1 MVRSTL
7 LLSLFVTL
15 ETDSGRFGRCRA
27 TNASVLSTLPS
38 LPSITS
44 SQPTSSTPFAL
55 PPSTPLPTLL
65 EIRSKRLGLEVYRE
79 TLLDDDDSSS
89 SASKE
94 LLVLGGKVLVLEL
107 ELAPISTTSSSEETG
122 WELKKFTA
130 SLSIPGATDPHPA
143 PALDAFLQPP
153 LVRLLHLLTHQPH
166 SSPPGE
172 ETPELVIARQLAEFK
187 RRLEQAL
194 AFEHVFALRPGVF
207 DEMASLRSTLTPAAS
222 TAEEAP
228 TAATTGLFPSVEL
241 GLGRT
246 LTLIPTAGPSRA
258 RRLAFLS
265 TDEPIPPPTAT
276 QFRWEATFNPPLL
289 APVALPSTAQPPLVT
304 LKGGVDSLLQ
314 KGFWTPPEGRGEPQA
329 WSLDSSLTVDWVPV
343 SRVGLER
350 EEDVRP
356 VVDVSPLAAPLLA
369 FNLRAATP
377 PSKDGTTILTP
388 LFERLPF
395 P

>member
-1 MVRSTL
+1 M
-7 LLSLFVTL
+7 
-15 ETDSGRFGRCRA
+15 
-27 TNASVLSTLPS
+27 
-38 LPSITS
+38 
-44 SQPTSSTPFAL
+44 
-55 PPSTPLPTLL
+55 
-65 EIRSKRLGLEVYRE
+65 
-79 TLLDDDDSSS
+79 
-89 SASKE
+89 
-94 LLVLGGKVLVLEL
+94 LEL
-107 ELAPISTTSSSEETG
+107 ELAPIPTTSSSEETG

-153 LVRLLHLLTHQPH
+153 LVHLLHLLTHRPH
-166 SSPPGE
+166 SSLPGR

-194 AFEHVFALRPGVF
+194 AFEHVFGLRPGVF

-222 TAEEAP
+222 MAEEAP
-228 TAATTGLFPSVEL
+228 TATTTGLFPSVEF

-246 LTLIPTAGPSRA
+246 LTLVPTAGPSRA

-265 TDEPIPPPTAT
+265 TDEPTPPPPTAT
-276 QFRWEATFNPPLL
+276 PFRWEATFDPPLF
-289 APVALPSTAQPPLVT
+289 APVALPLTAQPPLVT
-304 LKGGVDSLLQ
+304 LKGRVDSLPQ

-329 WSLDSSLTVDWVPV
+329 WSLDSGLTVDWVPV

-350 EEDVRP
+350 EGDVRP
-356 VVDVSPLAAPLLA
+356 VVDVSPLAAPLLT

-377 PSKDGTTILTP
+377 PSKGGTTFLTA
-388 LFERLPF
+388 LFERLRF